1 MVRILFV
8 WACLFPALA
17 IAQEWEFGVAEKLPD
32 NVNSECDDVMPILSN
47 DGKTLYFTRS
57 FCDFNRG
64 GKFTGSDIWMSMLD
78 PSTKLWSKAVN
89 AENLNDRAN
98 SIAVGVGEQG
108 DVLYYMKTS
117 SSKRPD
123 GVLSISRQGG
133 AWSRSRLMPVPGLEP
148 DEYLGMYVTPDQMVM
163 IISMNGPDSR
173 GREDLY
179 ISVKNDR
186 GEWTKPKN
194 LGSTVNTTGFE
205 MSPFLSANKR
215 RLYFT
220 SSGHS
225 GQGNGDVFYCDRL
238 YDSWEIWSAP
248 KNLGEQVNSKFLD
261 AYFSIYGDT
270 VAYFASNRFKQMDL
284 FKVQVFEKK
293 SQYDIDRRNYLTDE
307 EIQRIAGMTL
317 QPLLYFDGG
326 TSELNDYQKQNLVR
340 IKNGLAGH
348 KDIKFNIIAM
358 KPADKPLETYQARLL
373 NILDFFKQAGIEGN
387 RIIFSTEQSESTIQ
401 SKEMVRI
408 RFYR

>member
-1 MVRILFV
+1 MVRLVFLLPYI
-8 WACLFPALA
+8 FPVLA
-17 IAQEWEFGVAEKLPD
+17 AAQEWEFGVSEKLSD

-57 FCDFNRG
+57 FCDLNRG
-64 GKFTGSDIWMSMLD
+64 GKYTGSDIWMSVLD
-78 PSTKLWSKAVN
+78 PVTKQWSRAVN
-89 AENLNDRAN
+89 PDVLNDRSN
-98 SIAVGVGEQG
+98 SVAVGVAEQG
-108 DVLYYMKTS
+108 DVLYYMRTS
-117 SSKRPD
+117 SAKRPE
-123 GVLSISRQGG
+123 GVYSISRQGSV
-133 AWSRSRLMPVPGLEP
+133 WSRPKLMSVGGIEP
-148 DEYLGMYVTPDQMVM
+148 DEFLGVYVTPDQMVM

-179 ISVKNDR
+179 ISLKNDR
-186 GEWTKPKN
+186 GGWTEPRN

-225 GQGNGDVFYCDRL
+225 GQGNGDIFYSDRL

-261 AYFSIYGDT
+261 AYFAIYGDT
-270 VAYFASNRFKQMDL
+270 VAYFSSNRFRQMDL
-284 FKVQVFEKK
+284 FRVQVFEKK
-293 SQYDIDRRNYLTDE
+293 SQFDIDRRNYLTDE
-307 EIQRIAGMTL
+307 EIQRVAGLTL
-317 QPLLYFDGG
+317 QPLLYFDAGI
-326 TSELNDYQKQNLVR
+326 SDLNDYQKQNLVR
-340 IKNGLAGH
+340 IKNGLMNH

-358 KPADKPLETYQARLL
+358 KPAEKPLETYQSRLL

-387 RIIFSTEQSESTIQ
+387 RIIFSTEQSESTVQ

>member
-1 MVRILFV
+1 MVRLLFV
-8 WACLFPALA
+8 WVCLVPAIA
-17 IAQEWEFGVAEKLPD
+17 IAQEWEFGVAEKLSD

-47 DGKTLYFTRS
+47 DGKTLFFTRS
-57 FCDFNRG
+57 FCDLNRG
-64 GKFTGSDIWMSMLD
+64 GKYTGTDIWMSIFD
-78 PSTKLWSKAVN
+78 PVTKLWSRATNV
-89 AENLNDRAN
+89 EQLNDRAN
-98 SIAVGVGEQG
+98 SSAVGVAEQG
-108 DVLYYMKTS
+108 DVLFYLKTS
-117 SSKRPD
+117 SSKRPE
-123 GVLSISRQGG
+123 GVSVISRQGA

-186 GEWTKPKN
+186 GDWTKPKN

-225 GQGNGDVFYCDRL
+225 GQGNGDVFYSDRL

-261 AYFSIYGDT
+261 AYFAIYGDT

-293 SQYDIDRRNYLTDE
+293 SQFDIDRRNYLTDE
-307 EIQRIAGMTL
+307 EIQRIAGLTL
-317 QPLLYFDGG
+317 QPLLYFDAG

-340 IKNGLAGH
+340 IKNGLANH

-358 KPADKPLETYQARLL
+358 KPSDKPLETYQARLL